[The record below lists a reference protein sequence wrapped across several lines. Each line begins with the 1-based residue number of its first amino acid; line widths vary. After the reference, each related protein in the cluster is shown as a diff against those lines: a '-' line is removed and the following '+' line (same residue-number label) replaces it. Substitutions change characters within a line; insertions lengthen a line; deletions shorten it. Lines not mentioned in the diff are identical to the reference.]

1 MTNTV
6 RILAISLAIL
16 ALMAATIACRDDT
29 PAPATSAAAGT
40 AGVAGETMAAAQT
53 AAPPAQ
59 ASGSQ
64 TGIWVTGEGSVDLN
78 PDLALLNVGVEV
90 EAATVSEARGGA
102 ATAMAAVIA
111 AVKNRGLTDADI
123 QTSSFNIWPRYDYI
137 DGKQTLAG
145 YRVANSVTVK
155 IRDLN
160 AAGDI
165 IDDVAD
171 AGGDATRIDGINFT
185 VEDPMPYLADL
196 REAAVRNAQE
206 KAQHYADLIGASL
219 GDLVY
224 LTEAGG
230 GAPPVPVARAELAF
244 ADSAARAK
252 TSVSGGELT
261 LRLSVQAAFAI
272 E

>member
-1 MTNTV
+1 MSTIRV
-6 RILAISLAIL
+6 LAVTLAIL
-16 ALMAATIACRDDT
+16 ALATATVACRDDDDT
-29 PAPATSAAAGT
+29 DAPATGTASASGETTAAG
-40 AGVAGETMAAAQT
+40 QT
-53 AAPPAQ
+53 SAPTSPAQ
-59 ASGSQ
+59 ASASQ

-90 EAATVSEARGGA
+90 EAATVSEARRDA

-145 YRVANSVTVK
+145 YRVANSVTIK
-155 IRDLN
+155 IRDLD

-171 AGGDATRIDGINFT
+171 AGGDATRIDGISFT

-196 REAAVRNAQE
+196 REAAVKNAQD

-244 ADSAARAK
+244 ADTAARAK

-261 LRLSVQAAFAI
+261 LRLTVQAAFAI